1 MKSTTQTS
9 LLIFFLCIISYA
21 PLPAISI
28 SLYESL
34 CNEYSNPSRNI
45 KLCLNI
51 LKTDPKITSA
61 TNYHDLSQHILE
73 KAAQDS
79 QVVFQDFKEAKK
91 RFPNDPAINSCI
103 KEYTDTVIQGFVDAM
118 SSLPVEPQ
126 KSRESAIKAGFGAN
140 NCQKAFEKPEEKNV
154 LATIHL
160 RNNEIFF
167 LGVIASLS
175 IIHLM

>member
-1 MKSTTQTS
+1 MF
-9 LLIFFLCIISYA
+9 IFFLCIISYA
-21 PLPAISI
+21 PLPTISI

-34 CNEYSNPSRNI
+34 CNDEYNHPIQSI
-45 KLCLNI
+45 QLCLNI

-79 QVVFQDFKEAKK
+79 QVVLQDLIDAKK

-103 KEYTDTVIQGFVDAM
+103 KEYHDTVIMGFAHAM
-118 SSLPVEPQ
+118 SILPVEPRTA
-126 KSRESAIKAGFGAN
+126 KDIAVAAGFGAH

-154 LATIHL
+154 RATIHL
-160 RNNEIFF
+160 RNNEIYF